1 MINPD
6 WQLVDLDPVTWR
18 HIGHFFNPGQYLR
31 TAQPDEH
38 GLFIL
43 HEEGTVKRVVDSKSG
58 LRRDIAL
65 DRITDPQ
72 QCAQQLY
79 ASGEWQ
85 RVHVIDKT
93 HLAHVARTAQS
104 TPQREK
110 TLDQYYHYVYQLLWE
125 NPAGYVSIPPH
136 PGHWHGWTYEYLQG
150 IISSLPSSASLA
162 LGVLADGK
170 WQIGLILI
178 CGGGKI
184 NKVTTFEALTAHEL
198 QAELSEESLEALWKS
213 IAETLA
219 TPAGLL
225 LCSQTVFD
233 DWIQREEKLQVL
245 LEAHQRGEAYWRWSE
260 S

>member
-6 WQLVDLDPVTWR
+6 WLLVDLDPVTWR
-18 HIGHFFNPGQYLR
+18 HLGHFFNPGQYFR
-31 TAQPDEH
+31 TSHPEEH
-38 GLFIL
+38 ELFVL
-43 HEEGTVKRVVDSKSG
+43 HEGGAVKRIVDSKSG
-58 LRRDIAL
+58 LRRDIVLGGIA
-65 DRITDPQ
+65 DPQ
-72 QCAQQLY
+72 RCAQQLY

-85 RVHVIDKT
+85 RVHVIDKA

-104 TPQREK
+104 TPQHEK

-125 NPAGYVSIPPH
+125 NPTGYVSIPPH

-150 IISSLPSSASLA
+150 IISALPTPASLA
-162 LGVLADGK
+162 LGVLEDGK

-178 CGGGKI
+178 CGDGRI
-184 NKVTTFEALTAHEL
+184 NKATTFEALNAQDL

-219 TPAGLL
+219 APAGLL
-225 LCSQTVFD
+225 LCSQAVFD
-233 DWIQREEKLQVL
+233 EWIGQEDKLQVL
-245 LEAHQRGEAYWRWSE
+245 LAANQRGEAYWRWSV